1 MLLLESAVS
10 LWEVRMRHSQLF
22 TLFVLS
28 LAICAAAQKQSE
40 SASPTKTGPPPE
52 DSSLR
57 APDSSSRLPVK
68 RVVLYK
74 NGVGYFEHTARVH
87 GTQDLS
93 IDFTTSQLN
102 DVLKSLTAVD
112 LGDGHVSSVRYNSIA
127 PLDERLKSLRL
138 PFGEQITQA
147 EYLSALRGARVEVH
161 NGASATTGRL
171 LSVEKTRRSRG
182 KNEDQFE
189 DVTTFSIVTDAGEMR
204 NFELGSGTS
213 VRIAER
219 ELNDEVGRYLS
230 LIGSSRARDVRRMSF
245 TASGTGDR
253 DVFVSYI
260 SEVPIWKSTYR
271 VIFSDKP
278 GEKPLLQGWAI
289 VDNTIGEDWKDVQL
303 SLVAGAP
310 QSFIQNISQPFYA
323 RRPEIPLPASVMLT
337 PQSHEATVEAINVG
351 GFGGGVGGGVA
362 IAPGVANA
370 TTSLNGLVKDPSGT
384 ILRNARV
391 TVRNEETGSSQV
403 ATTDAQGRYHFNDIQ
418 AGNSALSVN
427 SPGFQ
432 AYRLT
437 NIYLGIGRNNQIDAT
452 LSLGSTASTVEVN
465 GQAPMLETET
475 AELSTIAEKQRVEA
489 EGKSAGDFF
498 EYKIKQK
505 TTIGKNQ
512 SALVPIL
519 QAHIDAEKVTLWN
532 RESAPLRALWV
543 KNTSGQV
550 LDAGS
555 FNVLEADTFAG
566 EGVLETIHPD
576 ERRLLSY
583 AGDAAVHVK
592 YTDESSDKPYSRIRI
607 LKGVMTLTKQQRA
620 ASKFT
625 IHNADTDSRQV
636 IVEFP
641 TQQGWSLAPGTPQPE
656 ESSESFYRFRVPV
669 EAGKT
674 GELTVETIH
683 PEQETYELTNLDDD
697 EITLLVQQQRMT
709 PAMKQAFDGLLKQKE
724 KIGGITAQINQ
735 RKQESDQI
743 TADQNRIRE
752 NMKAL
757 KGSSEEKTLLQRY
770 VSQLDSQENRLATL
784 RKEATEFTAQQNA
797 ASTELDRMIE
807 EVNLEENF

>member
-1 MLLLESAVS
+1 
-10 LWEVRMRHSQLF
+10 MRHSQLF

-40 SASPTKTGPPPE
+40 STSPTKTGPPPE

-182 KNEDQFE
+182 KGEAEFE

-230 LIGSSRARDVRRMSF
+230 LIASSRARDVRRMSF

-310 QSFIQNISQPFYA
+310 QSFIQNISQPYYA

-337 PQSHEATVEAINVG
+337 PQSHEATVESDRLEQSAKLQ
-351 GFGGGVGGGVA
+351 A
-362 IAPGVANA
+362 APPVSNA
-370 TTSLNGLVKDPSGT
+370 TTSLNGMVRDPTGAVVP
-384 ILRNARV
+384 NARV

-403 ATTDAQGRYHFNDIQ
+403 AITDAQGRYHFNDIQ
-418 AGNSALSVN
+418 AGNSALSVG

-452 LSLGSTASTVEVN
+452 LSVGAAATTVEVN
-465 GQAPMLETET
+465 GQATVLETES
-475 AELSTIAEKQRVEA
+475 AEVSSIAGKQESEA

-498 EYKIKQK
+498 EYKVKQK
-505 TTIGKNQ
+505 ITIGKNQ

-519 QAHIDAEKVTLWN
+519 QARIDAEKVTLWN

-592 YTDESSDKPYSRIRI
+592 YTDESSDKPYTRIRI

-641 TQQGWSLAPGTPQPE
+641 TQPGWSLAPSTPKPE

-674 GELTVETIH
+674 AELTVEAFH

-697 EITLLVQQQRMT
+697 EVALLVQQQRMT

-724 KIGGITAQINQ
+724 KISGIMAQINQ

-770 VSQLDSQENRLATL
+770 VGQLDSQENRLATL
-784 RKEATEFTAQQNA
+784 RKETAELTAQHNA
-797 ASTELDRMIE
+797 ASAELDRMIE
-807 EVNLEENF
+807 GVNLEENF